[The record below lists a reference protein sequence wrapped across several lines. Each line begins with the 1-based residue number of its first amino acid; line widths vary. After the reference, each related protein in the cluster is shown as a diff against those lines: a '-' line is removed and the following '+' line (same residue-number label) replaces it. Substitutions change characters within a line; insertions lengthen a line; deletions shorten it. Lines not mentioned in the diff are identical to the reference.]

1 MDKLR
6 IRNWD
11 KWQSYRKDRGQPPWI
26 KIHREVMRNPDWVAL
41 TDSQRG
47 QLVSIWLLAADH
59 NGVIP
64 ASPEII
70 MKLCYMEKRPDIKLF
85 IDHGFI
91 ENDAKVTPTRRQHDQ
106 PDTEAETETEVDIMS
121 GKPDVPP
128 KVNGYKQDAVKLIKV
143 LNNLTGRHFRENGEA
158 SIQLIVARL
167 KSGIHVDHLHKM
179 IGHKVRQWKNDDKM
193 KGYLRP
199 STLFNKEKCEQYI
212 GEVDFDYENL

>member
-1 MDKLR
+1 MDKLK

-11 KWQSYRKDRGQPPWI
+11 KWQSYRSDRGQPPWI

-41 TDSQRG
+41 TDAQRG

-70 MKLCYMEKRPDIKLF
+70 MKLCYMEKLPNLKLF
-85 IDHGFI
+85 MDYGFI
-91 ENDAKVTPTRRQHDQ
+91 EHDANTTPTRRQHDQ
-106 PDTEAETETEVDIMS
+106 PDTEAETETETDIMS
-121 GKPDVPP
+121 GKPDATP
-128 KVNGYKQDAVKLIKV
+128 KVNGYKQDAIKLLNV
-143 LNNLTGRHFRENGEA
+143 LNNLKGSKYRPVDTNLDPII
-158 SIQLIVARL
+158 SRL

-193 KGYLRP
+193 KDYLRP
-199 STLFNKEKCEQYI
+199 STLFNKTKCEQYI